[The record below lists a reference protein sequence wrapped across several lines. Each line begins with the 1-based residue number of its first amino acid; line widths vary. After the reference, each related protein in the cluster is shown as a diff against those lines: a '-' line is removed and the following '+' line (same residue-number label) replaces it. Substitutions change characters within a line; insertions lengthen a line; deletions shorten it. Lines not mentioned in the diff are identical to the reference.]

1 MQAQETDSHKVVL
14 LIEGHPDVEAVVR
27 TVLEPYGWQIVLAR
41 DNAAALEQV
50 KLRGFEL
57 ICDRS
62 AHFRRGRR
70 QAAAKNTGRAPAHS
84 NDHRH

>member
-1 MQAQETDSHKVVL
+1 MQAQETDSHKVAL

-41 DNAAALEQV
+41 DNATALEQV

-57 ICDRS
+57 IV
-62 AHFRRGRR
+62 
-70 QAAAKNTGRAPAHS
+70 TGARTS
-84 NDHRH
+84 GSEDVKLLR